1 MDTDPIKA
9 KAELIA
15 TQYMVA
21 NIYASMFGERFGEN
35 ALPAFRQFADALKSH
50 VDTWTIPGLDAALSD
65 HLSAEM
71 QDSIRFQLSLIDEL
85 VQQKIAAYKQQAQQA
100 KEPQGKTPGKPG

>member
-1 MDTDPIKA
+1 MDQDPIKA

-21 NIYASMFGERFGEN
+21 NVYASMFGERFGEN
-35 ALPAFRQFADALKSH
+35 ALPAFRQFSEALKAH

-65 HLSAEM
+65 HLSAEI

-85 VQQKIAAYKQQAQQA
+85 VQQKIAAYREQAQSQSQSS
-100 KEPQGKTPGKPG
+100 PKT

>member
-1 MDTDPIKA
+1 MDQDPIKA

-35 ALPAFRQFADALKSH
+35 ALPAFRQFAEALKAH
-50 VDTWTIPGLDAALSD
+50 VDTWTVPGLDAALSD

-71 QDSIRFQLSLIDEL
+71 QESIQFQLALIDEL
-85 VQQKIAAYKQQAQQA
+85 VQQKIAAYKAGA
-100 KEPQGKTPGKPG
+100 RPGGPPPQSPSQS

>member
-1 MDTDPIKA
+1 MDQDPIKA

-35 ALPAFRQFADALKSH
+35 ALPAFRQFAEARNRPG
-50 VDTWTIPGLDAALSD
+50 VDMRFQGLGAALSD

-71 QDSIRFQLSLIDEL
+71 QESIQFQLALIDEL
-85 VQQKIAAYKQQAQQA
+85 VQQKIAAYKAGA
-100 KEPQGKTPGKPG
+100 RPGGPPPQSPSQS

>member
-1 MDTDPIKA
+1 MDQDPIKA

-35 ALPAFRQFADALKSH
+35 ALPAFRQFAEALKAH
-50 VDTWTIPGLDAALSD
+50 VDTWTVPGLDAALSD
-65 HLSAEM
+65 HLTAEM
-71 QDSIRFQLSLIDEL
+71 QDSIQFQLALIDEL
-85 VQQKIAAYKQQAQQA
+85 VQQKIAAYKAGA
-100 KEPQGKTPGKPG
+100 ARPGGPVT